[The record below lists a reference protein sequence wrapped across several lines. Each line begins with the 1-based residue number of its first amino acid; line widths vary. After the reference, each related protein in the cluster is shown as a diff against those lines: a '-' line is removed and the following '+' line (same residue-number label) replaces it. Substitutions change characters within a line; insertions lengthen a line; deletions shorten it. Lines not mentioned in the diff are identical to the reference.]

1 MAVEVRDRQSPE
13 SVVEAAPAAPAGCCH
28 GHAAKA
34 PVDHGPV
41 AEGTVFLCPMHLEI
55 RQIGPGECPICGMA
69 LEPEV
74 VTADMGPSEE
84 YLDMRRRLWV
94 AAALA
99 VPLVA
104 VAMGRHLLPGL
115 FQALPATVLN
125 GLELLLATPIVLWAG
140 WPFFVRG
147 WQSLKTRHYNMFT
160 LVAIGTGI
168 AWLYSL
174 VAVLVPGL
182 FPAAFRTAHGQVG
195 LYFEAAGVIVTL
207 VLLGQVLEL
216 KARERTSGAI
226 RALLELAPGTA
237 RRIEAAG
244 DEHDVELDELRV
256 GDRLRVRPGEKVP
269 TDGIVVEGRSAVD
282 ESMLTGEAMP
292 VEKRAGEPVTGGTL
306 NGRGG
311 FIMTVA
317 SVGADTTL
325 QQIVKLV
332 ADAQRSQ
339 APVQRLVDKVASWF
353 VPAVL
358 AVAVMAFVA
367 WGLLGPAPAMA
378 HAVIVAVSVL
388 IIACPCALGL
398 ATPMSIMVG
407 VGRGAGAGVL
417 VKNAEV
423 LERMAAVDTL
433 VVDKTGTLTR
443 GRPELVGI
451 ETVPGGPGADALLA
465 LAAGLERGSE
475 HPLGAAIV
483 EAAESR
489 SLERYAA
496 ASFESLTGKGVQGAV
511 AGQAIALGNAALL
524 AELELEPGPLQ
535 AAMERRQAAGETVV
549 YMAVQGEVAGLLAI
563 ADPLKAGA
571 REALDAL
578 RAEGVE
584 IVMATGDNRRTAEA
598 VASQLGI
605 ERVEAEVLPEAKGEV
620 IRRLKGE
627 GRVVAMAG
635 DGVNDAPGLAVA
647 DVGIAMGTGAD
658 VAMESAGVTLV
669 KGDLAGIVRARRL
682 SRAVLANIRQNLVL
696 AFGYNTLAV
705 PIAAGALY
713 PFTGMLLSPI
723 IAAAAMSLSS
733 VSVIGNALRLR
744 QVRF

>member
-13 SVVEAAPAAPAGCCH
+13 SVAEAAPATGGASAGCCH

-69 LEPEV
+69 LEPEA
-74 VTADMGPSEE
+74 VTADMGPSDE

-226 RALLELAPGTA
+226 RALLELAPNTA

-282 ESMLTGEAMP
+282 ELMLTGEAMP
-292 VEKRAGEPVTGGTL
+292 VEKQAGEPVTGGTL

-358 AVAVMAFVA
+358 AVAVLAFVA
-367 WGLLGPAPAMA
+367 WSLLGPAPAMA

-496 ASFESLTGKGVQGAV
+496 ASFELLTGKGVQGAV

-535 AAMERRQAAGETVV
+535 AVMERRQAAGETVV
-549 YMAVQGEVAGLLAI
+549 YMAVQGQVAGLLAI

-620 IRRLKGE
+620 IARLKGE

-713 PFTGMLLSPI
+713 PFTGMLRARSSP
-723 IAAAAMSLSS
+723 
-733 VSVIGNALRLR
+733 RR
-744 QVRF
+744 P

>member
-13 SVVEAAPAAPAGCCH
+13 SVSESAPAPATPAGCCH

-34 PVDHGPV
+34 PVDHGKV

-69 LEPEV
+69 LEPET
-74 VTADMGPSEE
+74 VTADMGPSDE
-84 YLDMRRRLWV
+84 YLDMRRRFWV
-94 AAALA
+94 AASLA

-104 VAMGRHLLPGL
+104 VAMGRHLLPDL

-226 RALLELAPGTA
+226 RALLELTPNTA

-292 VEKRAGEPVTGGTL
+292 VEKQAGEPVTGGTL

-339 APVQRLVDKVASWF
+339 APVQRLVDKVASYF

-358 AVAVMAFVA
+358 AVAVLAFVA
-367 WGLLGPAPAMA
+367 WSLLGPPPAMA
-378 HAVIVAVSVL
+378 YAVIVAVSVL

-496 ASFESLTGKGVQGAV
+496 SSFESLTGKGVQGAV

-524 AELELEPGPLQ
+524 AELELEPGSLQ
-535 AAMERRQAAGETVV
+535 AVMERRQAAGETVV

-571 REALDAL
+571 PR
-578 RAEGVE
+578 G
-584 IVMATGDNRRTAEA
+584 
-598 VASQLGI
+598 
-605 ERVEAEVLPEAKGEV
+605 
-620 IRRLKGE
+620 
-627 GRVVAMAG
+627 
-635 DGVNDAPGLAVA
+635 
-647 DVGIAMGTGAD
+647 
-658 VAMESAGVTLV
+658 
-669 KGDLAGIVRARRL
+669 ARR
-682 SRAVLANIRQNLVL
+682 
-696 AFGYNTLAV
+696 
-705 PIAAGALY
+705 AAG
-713 PFTGMLLSPI
+713 
-723 IAAAAMSLSS
+723 
-733 VSVIGNALRLR
+733 
-744 QVRF
+744 